1 MFSDERVTETTRIIS
16 EDEVPPEIL
25 AEIRRKE
32 ESHTDVKAK
41 KIGASF
47 GAGLAAALVKASQK
61 NDAPAVEKS
70 NPQRYE
76 QVTAS
81 KQIISDEKF
90 SPEISGEEN
99 PANVEPKKIGTH
111 NGVNV
116 GALMSA
122 GARLKA
128 DKPSDET
135 FRERSTKLVEKFVN
149 AAKAGEE
156 QHAERIRSKTKNFLD
171 AFRRGQQSDK

>member
-1 MFSDERVTETTRIIS
+1 MFSDKPKERVTETTRIIS

-47 GAGLAAALVKASQK
+47 GAGLAATLIQASQR
-61 NDAPAVEKS
+61 NDAPAVEKINS
-70 NPQRYE
+70 QRDG

-81 KQIISDEKF
+81 KKIIPDEKI
-90 SPEISGEEN
+90 SPEISAEEN
-99 PANVEPKKIGTH
+99 PANVEPKKIGTI

-122 GARLKA
+122 AKIQV
-128 DKPSDET
+128 DKNSA
-135 FRERSTKLVEKFVN
+135 TKLEQRSMTLAEKLIN
-149 AAKAGEE
+149 IGKTAQE
-156 QHAERIRSKTKNFLD
+156 QRGERIRAKSKNLLD
-171 AFRRGQQSDK
+171 TFHRGLK